1 MTARSEA
8 ATPIGLADL
17 GGLLWRNALLCVALL
32 VLVVPTVYD
41 LSRTVWQTE
50 ELGHGPI
57 VLALVLW
64 LFWLRRDVL
73 AALPDN
79 RAPAW
84 GLLFGVLGALC
95 YAFGRS
101 QAILLL
107 EIGAFIPFAMAILLS
122 AKGWAGV
129 RACSFA
135 LFFLLFLVPLP
146 GFVID
151 AITASLKQEVSALA
165 EVALYAAGYP
175 VARSGV
181 LLNVGPYQLLVAD
194 ACSGLNSLF
203 SLSAVGLLYVYL
215 TGHRSVLRNL
225 LLIAAILPLAFFANV
240 LRVIVL
246 VLVTYHFGDEAGQ
259 GFVHGAAGLFLFAA
273 ALGSLFLFDR
283 VLGLFLGKRSS
294 AKVTA

>member
-8 ATPIGLADL
+8 TTPFGIADL

-32 VLVVPTVYD
+32 VLAVPTVYD

-64 LFWLRRDVL
+64 LFWLRRDAL
-73 AALPDN
+73 TALPDA

-84 GLLFGVLGALC
+84 GLLFGLLGALC

-107 EIGAFIPFAMAILLS
+107 EIGAFIPLTMAILLS
-122 AKGWAGV
+122 AKGWAAV

-165 EVALYAAGYP
+165 EMVLYAAGYP

-215 TGHRSVLRNL
+215 TAHRSVLRNL

-283 VLGLFLGKRSS
+283 VLGLFFRKREVI
-294 AKVTA
+294 A